1 MKVEKIKIEE
11 DYHPYYHH
19 IITKTQK
26 NKIANIPNKTVVLI
40 VIINKRR
47 TTSPSRP
54 I

>member
-19 IITKTQK
+19 IVTKTK

-40 VIINKRR
+40 VIINKKEDNI
-47 TTSPSRP
+47 T
-54 I
+54 